1 MATTFDTRE
10 FSTDWLVG
18 TRRRRLVTLTAL
30 VIALSLVFARL
41 VLAINI
47 GAVAGLAI
55 VAAVIAVGMRPRYGL
70 YLMFAIVLFFD
81 GVSLDPVMLAG
92 RYINFSLQTTL
103 NLNGAILI
111 PFEML
116 VLLTSAVWLAQ
127 ATMRRKLDFRS
138 GFFGRPIAFFG
149 LALVL
154 GVVRG
159 LVGGANFN
167 YSFWESRF
175 LFSLVLAYFLAAN
188 TIRTRAHVR
197 TLTTLIFVCVS
208 LSAVEGMWRKFGLI
222 DAGVLGSA
230 QEAWFSHED
239 VVVWGLLIVLVLA
252 QQVFHSGPRWQ
263 RLLGPC
269 LVLVAIFTMLVSE
282 RRAGLIAVMIA
293 FAIFTCSLF
302 TIKRKAFFLI
312 AVPAVLAGAIYLPLF
327 WNNTGTVGQGARAVR
342 SISSP
347 DPRDAASNAW
357 RDLEAINVRATIA
370 SDPLLGI
377 GFGRPFLQVVKV
389 PDISFF
395 EFWDYEAH
403 HNILWV
409 WMKLGAVGFIAFFVV
424 AMSGIA
430 RSIWLAKTLRDPEFR
445 TFAMVAM
452 CTIVMSLVFCYVD
465 LGLSIT
471 RIPLLLGVSL
481 GTVGVLHRI
490 RDEQQTALSARPT
503 T

>member
-1 MATTFDTRE
+1 MVTTLATRE
-10 FSTDWLVG
+10 FSTTWLVG

-30 VIALSLVFARL
+30 AVGVSLAFARL
-41 VLAINI
+41 VLTIDI
-47 GAVAGLAI
+47 GAVFGLAA

-70 YLMFAIVLFFD
+70 YLMLAIVLFFD
-81 GVSLDPVMLAG
+81 GVSLDPIMLAG

-103 NLNGAILI
+103 NLSGAILI

-116 VLLTSAVWLAQ
+116 ILLTSAVWLAQ
-127 ATMRRKLDFRS
+127 AAMRRTMDLRS
-138 GFFGRPIAFFG
+138 GFFGRPILFFG
-149 LALVL
+149 LALVF

-175 LFSLVLAYFLAAN
+175 LFSLILAYILAAN

-197 TLTTLIFVCVS
+197 TLTNLIFVVVG
-208 LSAVEGMWRKFGLI
+208 LSAVEGVWRKYALI
-222 DAGVLGSA
+222 NAGVLGAA

-239 VVVWGLLIVLVLA
+239 VVLWGLLILLVLA

-263 RLLGPC
+263 RVLGPC
-269 LVLVAIFTMLVSE
+269 LALVAIFTMLTSE

-293 FAIFTCSLF
+293 FVIFTCALF
-302 TIKRKAFFLI
+302 TIKRKAFLLI
-312 AVPAVLAGAIYLPLF
+312 ALPALLVGAIYLPLF
-327 WNNTGTVGQGARAVR
+327 WNNTGTLGQGARAVR

-370 SDPLLGI
+370 TDPLLGI
-377 GFGRPFLQVVKV
+377 GFGRPFLQVVTV

-409 WMKLGAVGFIAFFVV
+409 WMKLGALGFMGFFVL
-424 AMSGIA
+424 ALSGIA
-430 RSIWLAKTLRDPEFR
+430 RSIWLARTLHDRDFK

-452 CTIVMSLVFCYVD
+452 CAIVMSLVFCYVD

-471 RIPLLLGVSL
+471 RIPLLLGVNL

-490 RDEQQTALSARPT
+490 HD
-503 T
+503 